1 MSVRNCAFLRGDVLQ
16 IRPFITKVLLATKHI
31 HICILIPPP
40 APNTLTPSIT
50 LYQIVRLGTFY
61 LLACN
66 KIPRQRFDR
75 VRNPADPLYAPDIFQ
90 RPPISQRDG
99 RHTTESQWPQNLRP
113 MLRWYRQQI
122 LGDRIR

>member
-1 MSVRNCAFLRGDVLQ
+1 MSVRNRAFLRGDVLQ
-16 IRPFITKVLLATKHI
+16 IRPFITKFLLATKYI
-31 HICILIPPP
+31 HICILIPP

-90 RPPISQRDG
+90 RTPISQRDG